1 MTNAGCRHCVFR
13 GTHQFAECTSQ
24 TYGFAGIQK
33 AVVDQRGSRPPD
45 SDHDLFFGVS
55 VALGSALEL
64 LLSPSTELVFTE
76 LVLPVKTSEIWYG
89 LTIFSK
95 MVHIK

>member
-1 MTNAGCRHCVFR
+1 MPAAGIAVFR
-13 GTHQFAECTSQ
+13 GAHQFAEHTSQ

-45 SDHDLFFGVS
+45 SDHDLFCGVS

-64 LLSPSTELVFTE
+64 LLGPATE
-76 LVLPVKTSEIWYG
+76 PVITSCHRKIHF
-89 LTIFSK
+89 LSRVTI
-95 MVHIK
+95 